1 MRKIKVDKWKAR
13 LPVTN
18 EEGVVVDTK
27 EMDEDLLVALN
38 NLVGG
43 KKPEE
48 MPRGIEKFRL
58 FSKISLAFEK
68 ADKTG
73 VLELEEREYTFLKE
87 TIDKDIPASWGM
99 NKNIMKAITAFLEA
113 KDE

>member
-1 MRKIKVDKWKAR
+1 MYKIKIDKWKAR
-13 LPVTN
+13 VPIV
-18 EEGVVVDTK
+18 EDGVVDDYK
-27 EMDEDLLVALN
+27 EADEDLLIALN

-48 MPRGIEKFRL
+48 MPRGIDKFRI

-73 VLELEEREYTFLKE
+73 MLELEDREYKFLKDTVE
-87 TIDKDIPASWGM
+87 KDVPAAWGM
-99 NKNIMKAITAFLEA
+99 NKNIMKAVTAFLEA

>member
-1 MRKIKVDKWKAR
+1 MYKIKIDKWKAR
-13 LPVTN
+13 VPVV
-18 EEGVVVDTK
+18 EDGVVVDYK
-27 EMDEDLLVALN
+27 EADEDLLIALN

-48 MPRGIEKFRL
+48 MPRGIDKFRI

-73 VLELEEREYTFLKE
+73 MLELEDREYKFLKDTVE
-87 TIDKDIPASWGM
+87 KDVPAAWGM
-99 NKNIMKAITAFLEA
+99 NKNIMKAVTAFLEA

>member
-1 MRKIKVDKWKAR
+1 MYKIKIDKWKAR
-13 LPVTN
+13 VPIV
-18 EEGVVVDTK
+18 EDGVVVDYK
-27 EMDEDLLVALN
+27 EADEDLLIALN

-48 MPRGIEKFRL
+48 MPRGIDKFRI

-73 VLELEEREYTFLKE
+73 MLELEDREYKFLKDTVE
-87 TIDKDIPASWGM
+87 KDVPAAWGM
-99 NKNIMKAITAFLEA
+99 NKNIMKAVTAFLEA

>member
-1 MRKIKVDKWKAR
+1 MYKIKIDKWKAKV
-13 LPVTN
+13 PVV
-18 EEGVVVDTK
+18 EDGVVVDYK
-27 EMDEDLLVALN
+27 EADEDLLVALN

-48 MPRGIEKFRL
+48 MPRGIDKFRI

-73 VLELEEREYTFLKE
+73 MLELEEREYTFLKD
-87 TIDKDIPASWGM
+87 TVNKDVPAAWGM
-99 NKNIMKAITAFLEA
+99 NKNIMKAVTAFLEA

>member
-1 MRKIKVDKWKAR
+1 MRKIKIEKWKAR
-13 LPVTN
+13 MPVMD
-18 EEGVVVDTK
+18 EKGVVVDTK

-38 NLVGG
+38 NLVGS

-73 VLELEEREYTFLKE
+73 VLELEDREYTFLKE
-87 TIDKDIPASWGM
+87 TIDKDIPAAWGM
-99 NKNIMKAITAFLEA
+99 SKTIMKAVTAFLEA

>member
-1 MRKIKVDKWKAR
+1 MYKIKIDKWKAKV
-13 LPVTN
+13 PVV
-18 EEGVVVDTK
+18 EDGVVVDYK
-27 EMDEDLLVALN
+27 EADEDLLIALN

-48 MPRGIEKFRL
+48 MPRGIDKFRI

-73 VLELEEREYTFLKE
+73 VLELEEREYTFLKD
-87 TIDKDIPASWGM
+87 TVNKDVPAAWGM
-99 NKNIMKAITAFLEA
+99 NKNIMKAVTAFLEA

>member
-1 MRKIKVDKWKAR
+1 MYKIKIDKWKAKV
-13 LPVTN
+13 PVV
-18 EEGVVVDTK
+18 EDGVVVDYK
-27 EMDEDLLVALN
+27 EADEDLLIALN

-48 MPRGIEKFRL
+48 MPRGIDKFRI

-73 VLELEEREYTFLKE
+73 VLELEDREYTFLKD
-87 TIDKDIPASWGM
+87 TVNKDVPAAWGM
-99 NKNIMKAITAFLEA
+99 NKNIMKAVTAFLEA